1 MIAGGAHRPHLIHRP
16 SLGDSGVWAL
26 LPVQV
31 FHSAGEALFALS
43 LVGSLFFNVSVDAA
57 RPRILLY
64 LAVTMAPFA
73 VLAPLIGPVID
84 RLPGGHRAVL
94 LLSVGG
100 RAVAALLL
108 ATQLKTLLFY
118 PQAFVI
124 VVLAKVYTVGRNA
137 LVPSLVEDH
146 SHLVVVNSRLARV
159 GAISGAVAAA
169 IGLAV
174 LRTTDAGWVLRTAA
188 VLYGLGAVSA
198 LTIRRAVP
206 VADVEVSPIA
216 EATEMHGPGI
226 RSATTGLAGLRMAT
240 GFVLFHVGFALK
252 TSGEPTWLV
261 AGVLGIGA
269 VGGFGGT
276 FVAPWLHRHWDGQR
290 VLTAAVLLPAG
301 LAALAALRF
310 HGVTAMALALSV
322 GLAGS
327 VGRRA
332 FDGVVQA
339 EAPHATRGRAY
350 AGLETRVEVAWVI
363 GSIVAVLAR
372 FPSWIG
378 LAVLS
383 AALLALGV
391 SRILADIAAARV
403 GAEIGAAT
411 LPFRLLETAEAVA
424 SRGDRQQ
431 AVLVAVAAVEAAAT
445 VGDVASDRLE
455 ELKEQSLRAA
465 VDNDPELEDEV
476 LRLAHD
482 LVAESPRHD
491 PGAVP

>member
-1 MIAGGAHRPHLIHRP
+1 MSAGGANRPRQLHRP
-16 SLGDSGVWAL
+16 SLGDNGAWAL

-73 VLAPLIGPVID
+73 VLAPLIGPIID

-94 LLSVGG
+94 LVSVGG

-137 LVPSLVEDH
+137 LVPSLVDDRD
-146 SHLVVVNSRLARV
+146 HLVVVNSRLARM
-159 GAISGAVAAA
+159 GAASGAVAGVVGLGVLQ
-169 IGLAV
+169 IG
-174 LRTTDAGWVLRTAA
+174 DAGWLLRIAA
-188 VLYGLGAVSA
+188 VLYGLGALSA
-198 LTIRRAVP
+198 LTIRRVDA
-206 VADVEVSPIA
+206 VADVSPIA

-226 RSATTGLAGLRMAT
+226 RSATSGLAGLRMAT

-252 TSGEPTWLV
+252 TSGEPAWLV
-261 AGVLGIGA
+261 AAVLGAGA

-276 FVAPWLHRHWDGQR
+276 FLAPWLHRRWGGQR

-310 HGVTAMALALSV
+310 HGVTAVTLALSV

-391 SRILADIAAARV
+391 SRILAEVASARV
-403 GAEIGAAT
+403 GAEVGAAT

-445 VGDVASDRLE
+445 VGDVPGDRLE
-455 ELKEQSLRAA
+455 ELKKRSLRAA

-482 LVAESPRHD
+482 LVAESPTRD

>member
-1 MIAGGAHRPHLIHRP
+1 MTGGGVDRPYPADRS
-16 SLGDSGVWAL
+16 SLGDRAAWSLV
-26 LPVQV
+26 PVQA
-31 FHSAGEALFALS
+31 FHSAGESLFALS

-57 RPRILLY
+57 QPRILLY

-73 VLAPLIGPVID
+73 VLGPLIGPVID
-84 RLPGGHRAVL
+84 RLRGGHRAVL

-100 RAVAALLL
+100 RAVVALLL
-108 ATQLKTLLFY
+108 ASQLKTLLFY

-137 LVPSLVEDH
+137 LIPSLVDDR

-159 GAISGAVAAA
+159 GATAGAIAAA
-169 IGLAV
+169 VGVGV
-174 LRTTDAGWVLRTAA
+174 LQVGDAGWVLRLAA
-188 VLYGLGAVSA
+188 VLYGLGALSA
-198 LTIRRAVP
+198 FAIRRPAV
-206 VADVEVSPIA
+206 DVDVSPIA

-226 RSATTGLAGLRMAT
+226 QSATAGLAALRMAT

-269 VGGFGGT
+269 LGGFAGT
-276 FVAPWLHRHWDGQR
+276 FVAPWLHRRWDEQR
-290 VLTAAVLLPAG
+290 MLTAAVLLPAG

-310 HGVTAMALALSV
+310 HGVTAIALSLSV

-332 FDGVVQA
+332 FDSVVQT

-363 GSIVAVLAR
+363 GSIAAVLAR

-383 AALLALGV
+383 VALGAFGV
-391 SRILADIAAARV
+391 SRILAELAAARV
-403 GAEIGAAT
+403 SGEVETTT

-431 AVLVAVAAVEAAAT
+431 AVLVAVAAVEAAAM
-445 VGDVASDRLE
+445 VGNVTSERLRD
-455 ELKEQSLRAA
+455 LKEQSRTAA
-465 VDNDPELEDEV
+465 IDNDPDLEEGV

-482 LVAESPRHD
+482 LVAESPES
-491 PGAVP
+491 GSG

>member
-1 MIAGGAHRPHLIHRP
+1 MTAGRGDGSYPADRSL
-16 SLGDSGVWAL
+16 LGDSAAWAL
-26 LPVQV
+26 LPVQA

-73 VLAPLIGPVID
+73 ILGPLIGPVID
-84 RLPGGHRAVL
+84 RLRGGHRAVL
-94 LLSVGG
+94 LLSLGG
-100 RAVAALLL
+100 RAAVAVLL

-137 LVPSLVEDH
+137 LIPSLVDDRD
-146 SHLVVVNSRLARV
+146 HLVVVNSRLARAGATA
-159 GAISGAVAAA
+159 GAIAAA
-169 IGLAV
+169 IGVTV
-174 LRTTDAGWVLRTAA
+174 LQVGGADWVLRVAA
-188 VLYGLGAVSA
+188 AFYGLGALSA
-198 LTIRRAVP
+198 LTIRRHK
-206 VADVEVSPIA
+206 VATDISPIA

-226 RSATTGLAGLRMAT
+226 QAASAGMAALRMAT

-252 TSGEPTWLV
+252 TSGQPTWLV

-269 VGGFGGT
+269 LGGFGGT
-276 FVAPWLHRHWDGQR
+276 FVAPWLHRRWDEQR
-290 VLTAAVLLPAG
+290 ILTASLLLPAAM
-301 LAALAALRF
+301 AALAALRF
-310 HGVTAMALALSV
+310 HGVTAVALSISV

-332 FDGVVQA
+332 FDGVVQT

-372 FPSWIG
+372 FPSWVG
-378 LAVLS
+378 LAILS
-383 AALLALGV
+383 AAMGAFGI
-391 SRILADIAAARV
+391 SRIVDELATARLGSGV
-403 GAEIGAAT
+403 EAAT
-411 LPFRLLETAEAVA
+411 LPFRLLDTAEAVA
-424 SRGDRQQ
+424 SRGDCQQ
-431 AVLVAVAAVEAAAT
+431 AVLVAVAAVEAAAL
-445 VGDVASDRLE
+445 VGDVPAGRME
-455 ELKEQSLRAA
+455 ELKEKSRRAA
-465 VDNDPELEDEV
+465 MENDRDLEDQV

-482 LVAESPRHD
+482 LVAESIP
-491 PGAVP
+491 